1 MASLYTYG
9 RIAIAAI
16 NFDEMQQFYT
26 TILQQEP
33 TSRIRDVFVEYQL
46 PELRLD
52 LFKPREANRP
62 EFQQNTRSTLNIVLE
77 VRDIEAAAKHFASV
91 GCQPGK
97 IIDAFHG
104 KEFYAY
110 DPAQNRLIVHQEK

>member
-1 MASLYTYG
+1 MASLYTYA

-26 TILQQEP
+26 RILQQEP

-52 LFKPREANRP
+52 LFQPREANRP
-62 EFQQNTRSTLNIVLE
+62 EFQRNTRSTMNIVLE

>member
-16 NFDEMQQFYT
+16 NFEEMQQFYT
-26 TILQQEP
+26 SILQQEP
-33 TSRIRDVFVEYQL
+33 ASRIRDVLVEYQL
-46 PELRLD
+46 PELRLA
-52 LFKPREANRP
+52 LFKPHEADRP
-62 EFQQNTRSTLNIVLE
+62 EFQCNTCSTMNIVLE

-97 IIDAFHG
+97 IVDAFHG
-104 KEFYAY
+104 KQFYAY